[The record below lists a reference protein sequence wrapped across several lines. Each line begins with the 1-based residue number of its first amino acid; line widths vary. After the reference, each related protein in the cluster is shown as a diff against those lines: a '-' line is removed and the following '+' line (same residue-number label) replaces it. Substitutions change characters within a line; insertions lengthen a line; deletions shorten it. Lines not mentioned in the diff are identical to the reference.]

1 MRTTLLP
8 VVSLALLSWTCAGQG
23 AQTKA
28 AGRTEA
34 GKVTA
39 HSRGLHGYI
48 GFSASRPPRGPSIVR
63 AWVFTPPSG
72 R

>member
-8 VVSLALLSWTCAGQG
+8 VVSVALLSWTCAGQETQEKD
-23 AQTKA
+23 AQKA
-28 AGRTEA
+28 EA

-39 HSRGLHGYI
+39 HSGGLHGYI
-48 GFSASRPPRGPSIVR
+48 GFSATRPPGPSIVR
-63 AWVFTPPSG
+63 AWVSTPRSG